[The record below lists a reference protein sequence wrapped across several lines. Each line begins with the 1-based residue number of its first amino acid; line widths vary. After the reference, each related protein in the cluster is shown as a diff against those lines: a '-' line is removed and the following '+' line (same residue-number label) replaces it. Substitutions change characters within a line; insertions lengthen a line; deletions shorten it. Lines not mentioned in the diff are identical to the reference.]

1 MSLNEHV
8 FPLRI
13 SGFEMGEYAGEL
25 PRKFISFHCLE
36 NESNVP
42 KDCNTEESE
51 NYPDL
56 PRRSGVEIVMI
67 EETGTSPSKSLAVL
81 QVAGGKKT
89 MSEERGNVDKESFAV
104 GSQECLLSSSDEGSE
119 GLQKFLRD
127 KLEALGGDG
136 IESIAEVDPAG
147 VLELL
152 DSNPVNRDNT
162 GRGMVTGDDEFPRSQ
177 VDKILRAELGGQ
189 EIGVGMKRPLCDVE
203 RDVTDER
210 PSKSVAFDV
219 EDSIGKSVCNR
230 YSVIGMSDA
239 GQSFPSSSRLD
250 DTEYGTSELE
260 SIARRRVDN
269 LSGGRV
275 FGVVESDLPAVS
287 GATAQSGLGGG
298 RSKYYPSESAR
309 TLLKE
314 CFADNP
320 PVQLDPHQQLTG
332 LSSDQMIQFARA
344 VGLEVSLATFGMLED
359 VLLKIGGKP
368 GRNVGERGSG
378 WSVARSG
385 SGSTVVD
392 SVASRSFYSLPTI
405 TESLDSEQLQQP
417 CSSRQADA
425 ILGFS
430 RTEVNEFNDTDS
442 LKTLGQIRSDVRK
455 RGELYK
461 WSREGRP
468 NPISPSGSDGGGYVF
483 TEEMLELAPFAKVFA
498 TGPENPLKNRHCFY
512 CMLCKRNVFMRSRGL
527 YELKRHFQREH
538 HLRADQRFRAR
549 YHPSKI
555 RGSDGRTLYGSKLE
569 AEKEW
574 FMHLDVPELDH
585 KRPFYYDVVEG
596 KPFTF
601 TSANSRTLI
610 QIELLLI
617 FLRGGGQLWTLEEY
631 WTQVGV
637 LTGHSASTA
646 DFNWSSSYI
655 SVRMQAYFVTVING
669 LFVPSFVHG
678 LIVWLGRYYM

>member
-25 PRKFISFHCLE
+25 PRRFISFHCLE

-42 KDCNTEESE
+42 KDCNTEESG

-67 EETGTSPSKSLAVL
+67 GETGTSPSKSLAVL
-81 QVAGGKKT
+81 QVADGKKT
-89 MSEERGNVDKESFAV
+89 MSEERGNVDKEGFAV

-119 GLQKFLRD
+119 GLQKFLQD

-147 VLELL
+147 VFELL
-152 DSNPVNRDNT
+152 DSNLVNRDNT
-162 GRGMVTGDDEFPRSQ
+162 GRGMVIGDDGFPRSQ

-189 EIGVGMKRPLCDVE
+189 EIGVGMKLPLCDVE
-203 RDVTDER
+203 LDVADER
-210 PSKSVAFDV
+210 PSKSVAIDV
-219 EDSIGKSVCNR
+219 EDSIGKSMCNR
-230 YSVIGMSDA
+230 YPVIGMSDA
-239 GQSFPSSSRLD
+239 GQLFPSSSRLD
-250 DTEYGTSELE
+250 ETEYGTSELE

-269 LSGGRV
+269 LGGGR
-275 FGVVESDLPAVS
+275 FFEAVESNLPAVS
-287 GATAQSGLGGG
+287 GASVQPGLGGG

-378 WSVARSG
+378 RSVSRSG

-405 TESLDSEQLQQP
+405 TESLDSDQLQQP

-425 ILGFS
+425 VLGFS
-430 RTEVNEFNDTDS
+430 RTEVNDFNDTDS

-455 RGELYK
+455 KGELYK

-512 CMLCKRNVFMRSRGL
+512 CMLCRRNVSMRSRGL

-549 YHPSKI
+549 YYPSKV

-569 AEKEW
+569 AEREL

-601 TSANSRTLI
+601 TSVISRTLI

-646 DFNWSSSYI
+646 DFNWSSSHI
-655 SVRMQAYFVTVING
+655 SVRI
-669 LFVPSFVHG
+669 
-678 LIVWLGRYYM
+678 